1 MKLLLTLAIISV
13 SIFALSITPIFAQ
26 ETNWLDAI
34 GVKDGTFI
42 PVGCTDSDQFAKT
55 PCGLNEAFQT
65 IINFTQ
71 ILMAMTGS
79 VMILMFIYGGT
90 MMIIA
95 GAPFSGKGD
104 NRKTINQGKDAIMA
118 AIVGLIIILGA
129 WLAINFTILAL
140 TEGKV
145 GGTAKL
151 FNRPFNEAAPISE
164 NNQNL
169 SDEDLEELINA
180 LPGL

>member
-1 MKLLLTLAIISV
+1 MKLLLILAIISV
-13 SIFALSITPIFAQ
+13 SIFALSTTPIFAQ
-26 ETNWLDAI
+26 ETNWLNNI
-34 GVKDGTFI
+34 GVDGGALI
-42 PVGCTDSDQFAKT
+42 HINCTDSEPTT

-65 IINFTQ
+65 IVNFTQ
-71 ILMAMTGS
+71 ILLAMTGS
-79 VMILMFIYGGT
+79 MMILMFIYGGT

-104 NRKTINQGKDAIMA
+104 NRQTINKGKDAIVA

-129 WLAINFTILAL
+129 WLAINFTILAV
-140 TEGKV
+140 TKGDV
-145 GGTAKL
+145 GGPATI
-151 FNRPFNEAAPISE
+151 FGRPFSEAAPVSE
-164 NNQNL
+164 NNQDL